1 MADFYI
7 KRIIVSGG
15 KNESS
20 VIDFDNGLNIVC
32 GPSNTGKSYIVE
44 CLDYLFGSKTINLN
58 QKSGHDTVKAIVQ
71 VEGSGTVTFE
81 RKLDTKTVKVSSTLK
96 NIDSGDYKVDGA
108 KNNISDVWLSLM
120 GIDGTPSIIKNGRF
134 DKQRLTFRSFLHAL
148 LIDEGHVF
156 QTESIMVSRHD
167 TQKTASLSALFYLL
181 TGLNYEE
188 TDPKEEK
195 KIKEA
200 KKKAVVEY
208 INTRLSRMAER
219 VGELDKIPVSE
230 TQSLEGKVNAI
241 LDEIGAT
248 EQQIT
253 NAIGRSQLL
262 TKEIYGLNEQ
272 LAECNVLYNRYQAL
286 RSQYNADIKRLTFI
300 VEGEVH
306 GGDLA
311 ANVKC
316 PFCDGDIDEQHEHSY
331 AEASHAEAERIA
343 LQLKDL
349 TEAEKDIV
357 SEREALT
364 AQINALSGE
373 RLSVEALIN
382 SELKPKIAVLKQSLL
397 EYRRAIEIRN
407 EVAVIHQMET
417 AMKSELFDVQ
427 TEEESTQ
434 IQFDVKS
441 HFDSDMVAILDEILT
456 RLLQAC
462 EYDGFSSVYF
472 NQRDFDM
479 VVNGDRKASFGKGYR
494 AFLNTILAVAFME
507 YLDTHSK
514 YPPGLLIVDSPILS
528 LKEKVS
534 DEASDSMKAALFQ
547 YLIDHQQHGQIIIIE
562 NDIPKLDYESVNV
575 VQFTKDIHNGRYGF
589 LNGVT

>member
-15 KNESS
+15 KNEPS
-20 VIDFDNGLNIVC
+20 VIDFGKGLNIVC

-44 CLDYLFGSKTINLN
+44 CLDYLFGSKTIRLD

-71 VEGSGTVTFE
+71 VEDSGTVTFE
-81 RKLDTKTVKVSSTLK
+81 RKLDTKTVKVSSALK

-120 GIDGTPSIIKNGRF
+120 GIVGTPSIIKNGRF

-167 TQKTASLSALFYLL
+167 TQKTASLSALLYLL

-219 VGELDKIPVSE
+219 VGELDKIPVDD
-230 TQSLEGKVNAI
+230 TQILEAKVNAI
-241 LDEIGAT
+241 LDEISAT
-248 EQQIT
+248 EQHIT
-253 NAIGRSQLL
+253 NAIGRSQQL

-306 GGDLA
+306 SSDLTA
-311 ANVKC
+311 TAKC

-349 TEAEKDIV
+349 SEAEKDIV
-357 SEREALT
+357 SEREVLA
-364 AQINALSGE
+364 AQIGALSGE
-373 RLSVEALIN
+373 RLSVETLIN
-382 SELKPKIAVLKQSLL
+382 SELKPKIAGLKRSLL

-407 EVAVIHQMET
+407 ELAVIHQMET

-434 IQFDVKS
+434 TQFDVKS
-441 HFDSDMVAILDEILT
+441 HFDGEMRTIIDEILT

-507 YLDTHSK
+507 YLDTHGK

-562 NDIPKLDYESVNV
+562 NDIPKLDYEGVNV
-575 VQFTKDIHNGRYGF
+575 VRFTKDIHNGRYGF